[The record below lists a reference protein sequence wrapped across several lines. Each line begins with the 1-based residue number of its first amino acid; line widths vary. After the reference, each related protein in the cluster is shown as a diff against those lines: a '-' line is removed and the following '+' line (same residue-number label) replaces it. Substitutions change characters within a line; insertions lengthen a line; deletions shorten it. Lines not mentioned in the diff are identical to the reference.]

1 MATKTKISTLA
12 TMTAVAALLLAGCSS
27 SSDPA
32 PKNEVVEEVETAEP
46 SAPAPAP
53 EPDPA
58 PAPAPAPEPAPAPA
72 GYQAIYDEYSA
83 RLTAECPSLSMMECA
98 ELSNEGVSEMADY
111 MFRAKGTDGQM
122 ATYEEWAKKLMDV
135 YMSVVQ

>member
-1 MATKTKISTLA
+1 
-12 TMTAVAALLLAGCSS
+12 MTAVAALLLAGCSS

>member
-1 MATKTKISTLA
+1 
-12 TMTAVAALLLAGCSS
+12 
-27 SSDPA
+27 
-32 PKNEVVEEVETAEP
+32 
-46 SAPAPAP
+46 
-53 EPDPA
+53 
-58 PAPAPAPEPAPAPA
+58 
-72 GYQAIYDEYSA
+72 
-83 RLTAECPSLSMMECA
+83 MMECA